1 MGRHD
6 AIVIGGGISGATFA
20 WRAARAGR
28 KVLLLEGSD
37 RIGGCLH
44 TVRTPAGFWFEL
56 GAHTC
61 YNSYGALLEVVDG
74 LGLRGELQR
83 RAPPRLRFVE
93 DDELVPGQNLGALL
107 RLMNKG
113 ELLRALPRL
122 IGARQEGETVYSF
135 YSRIVGR
142 RNYGRV
148 LGPMLSAVP
157 SQNADAFPA
166 DMLFKKRARRK
177 DVPRS
182 FTLRRGLQDLPE
194 AAVRA
199 PGVTVRL
206 SAVAGRVERRPGG
219 FAVVLE
225 GGGLEEAPAVALATP
240 PAAAAALLA
249 EAAPEVAALAARVR
263 EASVD
268 TLGFAVRAEKL
279 PHLPPST
286 FLVPLDDSFHS
297 VVTRDAVPDPTS
309 TWRAFSFHFK
319 PGLSP
324 RDRLGRAARLLH
336 LDRADLET
344 PAERRTVL
352 PSPVLGHQE
361 VVREMDRLLAG
372 TRLAVTGNWFGGLA
386 IEDCA
391 LRSRAEWERIEALG

>member
-28 KVLLLEGSD
+28 RVLLLESSD
-37 RIGGCLH
+37 RLGGCLQ
-44 TVRTPAGFWFEL
+44 TVRTPSGFWFEL

-61 YNSYGALLEVVDG
+61 YNSYGALLEVLEG

-83 RAPPRLRFVE
+83 RAPPRLRFVRG
-93 DDELVPGQNLGALL
+93 DALVPGQNLGALL
-107 RLMNKG
+107 RLMDKV
-113 ELLRALPRL
+113 ELLRSLPRL
-122 IGARQEGETVYSF
+122 LGARQEGETVYSY
-135 YSRIVGR
+135 YSRLVGR
-142 RNYGRV
+142 GNYGRV

-157 SQNADAFPA
+157 SQSADAFPA
-166 DMLFKKRARRK
+166 EMLFKKRARRK

-182 FTLRRGLQDLPE
+182 FTLRQGLQALPE
-194 AAVRA
+194 AAGRA

-206 SAVAGRVERRPGG
+206 GAAASRVERAAGG
-219 FAVVLE
+219 WAVRLAD
-225 GGGLEEAPAVALATP
+225 GGLEDAPVVAVATP
-240 PAAAAALLA
+240 PGGAAALLR

-263 EASVD
+263 EAKLD
-268 TLGFAVRAEKL
+268 TLGFAARAEKVE
-279 PHLPPST
+279 HLPPAT
-286 FLVPLDDSFHS
+286 FLVPLDDVFHS
-297 VVTRDAVPDPTS
+297 VVTRDVVPDPA
-309 TWRAFSFHFK
+309 WRGFSFHFK
-319 PGLSP
+319 PGLS
-324 RDRLGRAARLLH
+324 RDDRVRRAARLLR
-336 LDRADLET
+336 LEPADLES

-372 TRLAVTGNWFGGLA
+372 TPLCVTGNWFGGLA

-391 LRSRAEWERIEALG
+391 LRSRSEWARVEAMG